1 MRPPK
6 PTKQRTL
13 KTLRTK
19 AQKRPVTPTTSDVPR
34 GTPVAYAIQ
43 AAGHAGYV
51 LSDEQIAQLERY
63 ADWLETEAI
72 PAGGLGPREADRIWP
87 RHIGDS
93 LAFAVGWPE
102 PPGEL
107 LDMGTGVGL
116 PGIPLAIA
124 FPDTIVT
131 LLDRGGRRIR
141 LLHRAVRM
149 LNLSNVVIAQGD
161 AFSVAD
167 EWGGLVF
174 RASIP
179 PPEAIGLAN
188 RILEPGA
195 TAVLG
200 LSTRE
205 EEPERSQDLVSLAAA
220 LGLEA
225 EIHRVP
231 RELLDGTSWLLIM
244 RS

>member
-1 MRPPK
+1 MTR
-6 PTKQRTL
+6 
-13 KTLRTK
+13 
-19 AQKRPVTPTTSDVPR
+19 TTSDVPR
-34 GTPVAYAIQ
+34 GTPVSYAVE
-43 AAGHAGYV
+43 AARYAGHP
-51 LSDEQIAQLERY
+51 LSDVQIAQLEQY
-63 ADWLETEAI
+63 ARWLEAEAI
-72 PAGGLGPREADRIWP
+72 PAGGLGPREAERIWS
-87 RHIGDS
+87 RHIADS
-93 LAFAVGWPE
+93 LTFAVGWPQA
-102 PPGEL
+102 PGEL
-107 LDMGTGVGL
+107 LDVGTGVGL
-116 PGIPLAIA
+116 PGIPLAVA
-124 FPDTIVT
+124 FPDTAVT

-149 LNLSNVVIAQGD
+149 LNLGNVVIAQGD
-161 AFSVAD
+161 ALSVAD

-195 TAVLG
+195 IAVLG

-205 EEPERSQDLVSLAAA
+205 EEPDRAQDLISLASA

-225 EIHRVP
+225 EIHQIP

>member
-1 MRPPK
+1 MRLVNRK
-6 PTKQRTL
+6 L
-13 KTLRTK
+13 
-19 AQKRPVTPTTSDVPR
+19 SDVPR
-34 GTPVAYAIQ
+34 GTSVEYALR
-43 AAGHAGYV
+43 AAEYAGI
-51 LSDEQIAQLERY
+51 SFSTGQLETLTSY
-63 ADWLETEAI
+63 AVWLQDEAI
-72 PAGGLGPREADRIWP
+72 PAGGLGPREGERIWQ

-93 LAFAVGWPE
+93 LTFGVAWAD
-102 PPGEL
+102 PPDEI
-107 LDMGTGVGL
+107 LDVGTGVGL

-131 LLDRGGRRIR
+131 LLDRGGRRVR

-149 LNLSNVVIAQGD
+149 LDLGNVVIAQGD

-174 RASIP
+174 RGSIP
-179 PPEAIGLAN
+179 PPEAVGLVN
-188 RILEPGA
+188 RRLEPES

-205 EEPERSQDLVSLAAA
+205 EEPERARDLVSLASA

-225 EIHRVP
+225 QVEQVP
-231 RELLDGTSWLLIM
+231 KELLDGTSWLLIM

>member
-1 MRPPK
+1 M
-6 PTKQRTL
+6 
-13 KTLRTK
+13 TK
-19 AQKRPVTPTTSDVPR
+19 ALKRPVTPPTSDVPR
-34 GTPVAYAIQ
+34 GTPVDYAVD
-43 AAGHAGYV
+43 AADYAGYT
-51 LSDEQIAQLERY
+51 LSGRQIAQMERF
-63 ADWLETEAI
+63 AHWLETEAI

-87 RHIGDS
+87 RHIADS
-93 LAFAVGWPE
+93 LTFAVGWPQ

-149 LNLSNVVIAQGD
+149 LNLGNVVIAQGD

-179 PPEAIGLAN
+179 PAEAVGLAN
-188 RILEPGA
+188 RILEPGS

-205 EEPERSQDLVSLAAA
+205 EEPDRAQDLVSLASA

-225 EIHRVP
+225 EIHQVP

>member
-1 MRPPK
+1 
-6 PTKQRTL
+6 
-13 KTLRTK
+13 
-19 AQKRPVTPTTSDVPR
+19 
-34 GTPVAYAIQ
+34 
-43 AAGHAGYV
+43 
-51 LSDEQIAQLERY
+51 
-63 ADWLETEAI
+63 
-72 PAGGLGPREADRIWP
+72 
-87 RHIGDS
+87 
-93 LAFAVGWPE
+93 
-102 PPGEL
+102 
-107 LDMGTGVGL
+107 MGTGVGL

-124 FPDTIVT
+124 FPSTVVT

-149 LNLSNVVIAQGD
+149 LNLKNVVIAQGD

-167 EWGGLVF
+167 EWGGMAF

-179 PPEAIGLAN
+179 PPEAMGLAN
-188 RILEPGA
+188 RILEPGS

-205 EEPERSQDLVSLAAA
+205 EEPDRAQDLVSLASA

-225 EIHRVP
+225 EIHQVP
-231 RELLDGTSWLLIM
+231 HELLDGTSWLLIM

>member
-1 MRPPK
+1 MTRK
-6 PTKQRTL
+6 
-13 KTLRTK
+13 
-19 AQKRPVTPTTSDVPR
+19 TSDVPR
-34 GTPVAYAIQ
+34 GTPVEYAVE
-43 AAGHAGYV
+43 AASYAGYA
-51 LSDEQIAQLERY
+51 LSAEQISQLEQY
-63 ADWLETEAI
+63 AHWLETEAI
-72 PAGGLGPREADRIWP
+72 PAGGLGPREAERIWP
-87 RHIGDS
+87 RHIADS
-93 LAFAVGWPE
+93 LTFAVGWPE

-124 FPDTIVT
+124 FPDTVVT

-149 LNLSNVVIAQGD
+149 LNLGNVVIAQGD
-161 AFSVAD
+161 AFAVAD
-167 EWGGLVF
+167 EWGGMVF

-188 RILEPGA
+188 RILEPGC

-205 EEPERSQDLVSLAAA
+205 EEPERAQDLVSLASA
-220 LGLEA
+220 LGIEA
-225 EIHRVP
+225 EIHQVP
-231 RELLDGTSWLLIM
+231 SDLLDGTSWLLIM

>member
-1 MRPPK
+1 
-6 PTKQRTL
+6 
-13 KTLRTK
+13 
-19 AQKRPVTPTTSDVPR
+19 VTQTTSDVPR
-34 GTPVAYAIQ
+34 GTPVDYAI
-43 AAGHAGYV
+43 AAAAYCGYT
-51 LSDEQIAQLERY
+51 LSDGQIAQLEQY
-63 ADWLETEAI
+63 ANWLRTEAI
-72 PAGGLGPREADRIWP
+72 PAGGLGPREAERIWP
-87 RHIGDS
+87 RHIADS
-93 LAFAVGWPE
+93 LTFAVGWPQ

-124 FPDTIVT
+124 FPETVVT

-141 LLHRAVRM
+141 LLHRAVRL
-149 LNLSNVVIAQGD
+149 LNLGNVVIAQGD

-167 EWGGLVF
+167 EWGGLAF

-205 EEPERSQDLVSLAAA
+205 EEPDRAPDLVSLASA

-225 EIHRVP
+225 EIHQVP